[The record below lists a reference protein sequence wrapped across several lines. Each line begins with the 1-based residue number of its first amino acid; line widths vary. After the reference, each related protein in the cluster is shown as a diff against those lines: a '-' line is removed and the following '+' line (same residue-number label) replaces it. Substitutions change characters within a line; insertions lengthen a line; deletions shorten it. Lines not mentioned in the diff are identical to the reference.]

1 MPDVPERLAQ
11 FFGDLRQRA
20 SIEKIEAQSL
30 ALIDRQRIYDFLK
43 TITPKNSFRGI
54 IAFRGRSSD
63 HLGATRLNW
72 LCVKLAALQVA
83 PPIDG
88 PMVRHLDDPGPRR
101 AFGAVE
107 DPTLPLDIEKQV
119 LDEVFCLGCIPQD
132 ADGYASSQPCVAL
145 EESGQSF
152 AIANANLTEQG
163 FVGRRFHRRNDVLGQ
178 RIAYNSACAVW
189 KCRKAECGERIHPV
203 LACKSVYPCHSNM
216 PSVPHLSVTVPWP
229 IAYSRSRYF

>member
-72 LCVKLAALQVA
+72 LCVELAALQVA

-119 LDEVFCLGCIPQD
+119 LDEVFCLGCIPHD
-132 ADGYASSQPCVAL
+132 APGHASRQPRIAL
-145 EESGQSF
+145 KERGQGL
-152 AIANANLTEQG
+152 AIASANLIQQRLVGNFYGSKSLVSDDRHGSG
-163 FVGRRFHRRNDVLGQ
+163 FGPGK
-178 RIAYNSACAVW
+178 W
-189 KCRKAECGERIHPV
+189 EC
-203 LACKSVYPCHSNM
+203 
-216 PSVPHLSVTVPWP
+216 
-229 IAYSRSRYF
+229 